1 MVLAILILSALS
13 LIALV
18 VLIILVLQQRTADR
32 YEDILDKLS
41 DQRREL
47 NDAVHSALSGFGQLM
62 DNGQRS
68 FARQQNDNQQSFQQ
82 SVELRLDAFEKA
94 NLERLGS
101 FEKTN
106 AERLDGIRS
115 TMEKRLSSLQEDNNK
130 RLDQMQQVVDE
141 KLQST
146 LENRISK
153 SFEMVSKQLE
163 AVYKGL
169 GEMQQVAAGVT
180 DLKKV
185 LSNVKT
191 RGILG
196 EIQLGAILE
205 EILSPEQYDTNVAT
219 RPGSVERVEYAVKL
233 PGSGDEP
240 VYLPIDAKFPGD
252 TYAAL
257 MDAYDA
263 GDPTA
268 IASPHHP
275 AQAGSQGRVLQV
287 HRAARHHGLR
297 HHLPALRGTLCR
309 GGEPGHGGG
318 IAEAI
323 QGEPGRAIHH
333 GRPAKQPADGLP
345 HPGHRKAVQRG
356 MGDTALRPHRVRQV
370 RRRTGGLPEASA
382 AGVRGPGP
390 AGGRQDKA
398 DTEQAQKRGKAGGR
412 AGSGLKSAPRH
423 DILNSK

>member
-1 MVLAILILSALS
+1 MELAILIICSVS
-13 LIALV
+13 
-18 VLIILVLQQRTADR
+18 VLILIVLLILVLLLRTSDR

-47 NDAVHSALSGFGQLM
+47 NDAVHSALNGYGQLM
-62 DNGQRS
+62 DKGQER
-68 FARQQNDNQQSFQQ
+68 FARQQSDIQQSFQR
-82 SVELRLDAFEKA
+82 SVEMQMTSFEKA
-94 NLERLGS
+94 S
-101 FEKTN
+101 V
-106 AERLDGIRS
+106 ERLDGIC
-115 TMEKRLSSLQEDNNK
+115 TTLDKRLLALQEDNSK
-130 RLDQMQQVVDE
+130 QLGQIREVVGE

-219 RPGSVERVEYAVKL
+219 RPGSADRVEYAVKL
-233 PGSGDEP
+233 PGTGDAP

-263 GDPTA
+263 GDPGA
-268 IASPHHP
+268 IAAAATALTTRLKQEAKDVSSKYIAPP
-275 AQAGSQGRVLQV
+275 ATTDFAIIFLPFE
-287 HRAARHHGLR
+287 GLY
-297 HHLPALRGTLCR
+297 
-309 GGEPGHGGG
+309 
-318 IAEAI
+318 AEA
-323 QGEPGRAIHH
+323 
-333 GRPAKQPADGLP
+333 
-345 HPGHRKAVQRG
+345 VNRG
-356 MGDTALRPHRVRQV
+356 MVEELQKKYKVNLAGPSTMAALLNSLQMGFRTLAIEKRSSEVWEILRSVRTEFDKFGDVL
-370 RRRTGGLPEASA
+370 EASQRHLQQVSGDLDQLV
-382 AGVRGPGP
+382 GVRT
-390 AGGRQDKA
+390 RQI
-398 DTEQAQKRGKAGGR
+398 QSR
-412 AGSGLKSAPRH
+412 LKNVEKLE
-423 DILNSK
+423 DGQ

>member
-1 MVLAILILSALS
+1 MELAILILSAVAVVT
-13 LIALV
+13 LI
-18 VLIILVLQQRTADR
+18 VLLILVIQLRQEDR

-47 NDAVHSALSGFGQLM
+47 NDAIHSSLTSYGQLM
-62 DNGQRS
+62 DKGQDR

-82 SVELRLDAFEKA
+82 AVELRMDAFERA
-94 NLERLGS
+94 NQERLAS
-101 FEKTN
+101 FEK
-106 AERLDGIRS
+106 ASVERLDGIC
-115 TMEKRLSSLQEDNNK
+115 TTLDKRLAALQENNSK
-130 RLDQMQQVVDE
+130 ELLEIREVVGE

-205 EILSPEQYDTNVAT
+205 KILSPEQYDTNVAT
-219 RPGSVERVEYAVKL
+219 RPGSTERVEYAVKL
-233 PGSGDEP
+233 PGTGETP

-263 GDPTA
+263 GDPNA
-268 IASPHHP
+268 IAAAAAALTTRLKQEAKDVSGKYIAPP
-275 AQAGSQGRVLQV
+275 ATTDFAIIFLPFE
-287 HRAARHHGLR
+287 GLY
-297 HHLPALRGTLCR
+297 
-309 GGEPGHGGG
+309 
-318 IAEAI
+318 AEA
-323 QGEPGRAIHH
+323 
-333 GRPAKQPADGLP
+333 
-345 HPGHRKAVQRG
+345 VNRG
-356 MGDTALRPHRVRQV
+356 MVEELQKRYKVNLAGPSTMAALLNSLQMGFRTLAIEKRSSEVWEILRSVRGEFDKFGEV
-370 RRRTGGLPEASA
+370 LEASQKHLQQVSGDLDQLV
-382 AGVRGPGP
+382 GVRT
-390 AGGRQDKA
+390 RQI
-398 DTEQAQKRGKAGGR
+398 QSR
-412 AGSGLKSAPRH
+412 LKNVEKLE
-423 DILNSK
+423 DGN

>member
-1 MVLAILILSALS
+1 MELAILILSAVAVVT
-13 LIALV
+13 LI
-18 VLIILVLQQRTADR
+18 VLLILVIQLRQEDR

-47 NDAVHSALSGFGQLM
+47 NDAIHSSLTSYGQLM
-62 DNGQRS
+62 DKGQDR

-82 SVELRLDAFEKA
+82 AVELRMDAFERA
-94 NLERLGS
+94 NQERLAS
-101 FEKTN
+101 FEK
-106 AERLDGIRS
+106 ASVERLDGIC
-115 TMEKRLSSLQEDNNK
+115 TTLDKRLAALQENNSK
-130 RLDQMQQVVDE
+130 ELLEIREVVGE

-219 RPGSVERVEYAVKL
+219 RPGSTERVEYAVKL
-233 PGSGDEP
+233 PGTGETP
-240 VYLPIDAKFPGD
+240 VFLPIDAKFPGD

-263 GDPTA
+263 GDPNA
-268 IASPHHP
+268 IAAAAAALTTRLKQEAKDVSGKYIAPP
-275 AQAGSQGRVLQV
+275 ATTDFAIIFLPFE
-287 HRAARHHGLR
+287 GLY
-297 HHLPALRGTLCR
+297 
-309 GGEPGHGGG
+309 
-318 IAEAI
+318 AEA
-323 QGEPGRAIHH
+323 
-333 GRPAKQPADGLP
+333 
-345 HPGHRKAVQRG
+345 VNRG
-356 MGDTALRPHRVRQV
+356 MVEELQKRYKVNLAGPSTMAALLNSLQMGFRTLAIEKRSSEVWEILRSVRGEFDKFGEV
-370 RRRTGGLPEASA
+370 LEASQRHLQQVSGDLDQLV
-382 AGVRGPGP
+382 GVRT
-390 AGGRQDKA
+390 RQI
-398 DTEQAQKRGKAGGR
+398 QSR
-412 AGSGLKSAPRH
+412 LKNVEKLE
-423 DILNSK
+423 DGQ

>member
-1 MVLAILILSALS
+1 MELAILILSAVAVVT
-13 LIALV
+13 LI
-18 VLIILVLQQRTADR
+18 VLLILVIQLRQEDR

-47 NDAVHSALSGFGQLM
+47 NDAIHSSLTSYGQLM
-62 DNGQRS
+62 DKGQDR

-82 SVELRLDAFEKA
+82 AVELRMDAFERA
-94 NLERLGS
+94 NQERLAS
-101 FEKTN
+101 FEK
-106 AERLDGIRS
+106 ASVERLDGIC
-115 TMEKRLSSLQEDNNK
+115 TTLDKRLAALQENNSK
-130 RLDQMQQVVDE
+130 ELLEIREVVGE

-219 RPGSVERVEYAVKL
+219 RPGSTERVEYAVKL
-233 PGSGDEP
+233 PGTGETP

-263 GDPTA
+263 GDPNA
-268 IASPHHP
+268 IAAAAAALTTRLKQEAKDVATKYVAPP
-275 AQAGSQGRVLQV
+275 ATTDFAIIFLPFE
-287 HRAARHHGLR
+287 GLY
-297 HHLPALRGTLCR
+297 
-309 GGEPGHGGG
+309 
-318 IAEAI
+318 AEA
-323 QGEPGRAIHH
+323 
-333 GRPAKQPADGLP
+333 
-345 HPGHRKAVQRG
+345 VNRG
-356 MGDTALRPHRVRQV
+356 MVEDLQKRYKVNLAGPSTMAALLNSLQMGFRTLAIEKRSSEVWEILRSVRTEFDKFGEV
-370 RRRTGGLPEASA
+370 LEASQRHLQQVSGDLDQLV
-382 AGVRGPGP
+382 GVRT
-390 AGGRQDKA
+390 RQIQSKLKNVEKLEDGK
-398 DTEQAQKRGKAGGR
+398 QA
-412 AGSGLKSAPRH
+412 
-423 DILNSK
+423 

>member
-1 MVLAILILSALS
+1 MELAILILSAVAVVT
-13 LIALV
+13 LI
-18 VLIILVLQQRTADR
+18 VLLILVIQLRQEDR

-47 NDAVHSALSGFGQLM
+47 NDAIHSSLTSYGQLM
-62 DNGQRS
+62 DKGQDR

-82 SVELRLDAFEKA
+82 AVELRMDAFERA
-94 NLERLGS
+94 NQERLAS
-101 FEKTN
+101 FEK
-106 AERLDGIRS
+106 ASVERLDGIC
-115 TMEKRLSSLQEDNNK
+115 TTLDKRLAALQENNSK
-130 RLDQMQQVVDE
+130 ELLEIREVVGE
-141 KLQST
+141 KLQSA

-219 RPGSVERVEYAVKL
+219 RPGSTERVEYAVKL
-233 PGSGDEP
+233 PGTGETP

-263 GDPTA
+263 GDPNA
-268 IASPHHP
+268 IAAAAAALTTRLKQEAKDVSGKYIAPP
-275 AQAGSQGRVLQV
+275 ATTDFAIIFLPFE
-287 HRAARHHGLR
+287 GLY
-297 HHLPALRGTLCR
+297 
-309 GGEPGHGGG
+309 
-318 IAEAI
+318 AEA
-323 QGEPGRAIHH
+323 
-333 GRPAKQPADGLP
+333 
-345 HPGHRKAVQRG
+345 VNRG
-356 MGDTALRPHRVRQV
+356 MVEELQKRYKVNLAGPSTMAALLNSLQMGFRTLAIEKRSSEVWEILRSVRGEFDKFGEV
-370 RRRTGGLPEASA
+370 LEASQRHLQQVSGDLDQLV
-382 AGVRGPGP
+382 GVRT
-390 AGGRQDKA
+390 RQI
-398 DTEQAQKRGKAGGR
+398 QSR
-412 AGSGLKSAPRH
+412 LKNVEKLE
-423 DILNSK
+423 DGQ

>member
-1 MVLAILILSALS
+1 MELAILILCALS
-13 LIALV
+13 LLALI
-18 VLIILVLQQRTADR
+18 VLVILVLQLRSADR

-47 NDAVHSALSGFGQLM
+47 NDAVHSALHGYGQLM
-62 DNGQRS
+62 DNGQQS
-68 FARQQNDNQQSFQQ
+68 FARQQSENQRNFQQ
-82 SVELRLDAFEKA
+82 GMELRLDAFEKA
-94 NLERLGS
+94 NLERLTS
-101 FEKTN
+101 FEK
-106 AERLDGIRS
+106 ASVERLDGIC
-115 TMEKRLSSLQEDNNK
+115 TTLDKRLAALQENNDK
-130 RLDQMQQVVDE
+130 QLDGIREVVGE

-219 RPGSVERVEYAVKL
+219 RPGSADRVEYAVKL
-233 PGSGDEP
+233 PGTGEAP

-263 GDPTA
+263 GDAAA
-268 IASPHHP
+268 IAAAATALTTRLKQEAKDVSSKYIAPP
-275 AQAGSQGRVLQV
+275 ATTDFAIIFLPFE
-287 HRAARHHGLR
+287 GLY
-297 HHLPALRGTLCR
+297 
-309 GGEPGHGGG
+309 
-318 IAEAI
+318 AEA
-323 QGEPGRAIHH
+323 
-333 GRPAKQPADGLP
+333 
-345 HPGHRKAVQRG
+345 VNRG
-356 MGDTALRPHRVRQV
+356 MVEELQKRYKVNLAGPSTMAALLNSLQMGFRTLAIEKRSSEVWEILRSVRTEFDKFGDVL
-370 RRRTGGLPEASA
+370 EASQRHLQQVSGDLDQLV
-382 AGVRGPGP
+382 GVRT
-390 AGGRQDKA
+390 RQI
-398 DTEQAQKRGKAGGR
+398 QSR
-412 AGSGLKSAPRH
+412 LKNVEKLE
-423 DILNSK
+423 DGQ

>member
-1 MVLAILILSALS
+1 MELAILILSAVAVVT
-13 LIALV
+13 LI
-18 VLIILVLQQRTADR
+18 VLLILVIQLRQEDR

-47 NDAVHSALSGFGQLM
+47 NDAIHSSLTSYGQLM
-62 DNGQRS
+62 DKGQDR

-82 SVELRLDAFEKA
+82 AVELRMDAFERA
-94 NLERLGS
+94 NQERLAS
-101 FEKTN
+101 FEK
-106 AERLDGIRS
+106 ASVERLDGIC
-115 TMEKRLSSLQEDNNK
+115 TTLDKRLAALQENNSK
-130 RLDQMQQVVDE
+130 ELLEIREVVGE

-219 RPGSVERVEYAVKL
+219 RPGSTERVEYAVKL
-233 PGSGDEP
+233 PGTGETP

-263 GDPTA
+263 GDPNA
-268 IASPHHP
+268 IAAAAAALTTRLKQEAKDVSGKYIAPP
-275 AQAGSQGRVLQV
+275 ATTDFAIIFLPFE
-287 HRAARHHGLR
+287 GLY
-297 HHLPALRGTLCR
+297 
-309 GGEPGHGGG
+309 
-318 IAEAI
+318 AEA
-323 QGEPGRAIHH
+323 
-333 GRPAKQPADGLP
+333 
-345 HPGHRKAVQRG
+345 VNRG
-356 MGDTALRPHRVRQV
+356 MVEELQKRYKVNLAGPSTMAALLNSLQMGFRTLAIEKRSSEVWEILRFVRGEFDKFGEV
-370 RRRTGGLPEASA
+370 LEASQRHLQQVSGDLDQLV
-382 AGVRGPGP
+382 GVRT
-390 AGGRQDKA
+390 RQI
-398 DTEQAQKRGKAGGR
+398 QSR
-412 AGSGLKSAPRH
+412 LKNVEKLE
-423 DILNSK
+423 DGN

>member
-1 MVLAILILSALS
+1 MELAILILSAVAVVT
-13 LIALV
+13 LI
-18 VLIILVLQQRTADR
+18 VLLILVIQLRQEDR

-47 NDAVHSALSGFGQLM
+47 NDAIHSSLTSYGQLM
-62 DNGQRS
+62 DKGQDR

-82 SVELRLDAFEKA
+82 AVELRMDAFERA
-94 NLERLGS
+94 NQERLAS
-101 FEKTN
+101 FEK
-106 AERLDGIRS
+106 ASVERLDGIC
-115 TMEKRLSSLQEDNNK
+115 TTLDKRLAALQENNSK
-130 RLDQMQQVVDE
+130 ELLEIREVVGE

-219 RPGSVERVEYAVKL
+219 RPGSTERVEYAVKL
-233 PGSGDEP
+233 PGTGETP
-240 VYLPIDAKFPGD
+240 VYLPIDAKVPGD

-263 GDPTA
+263 GDPNA
-268 IASPHHP
+268 IAAAAAALTTRLKQEAKDVSGKYIAPP
-275 AQAGSQGRVLQV
+275 ATTDFAIIFLPFE
-287 HRAARHHGLR
+287 GLY
-297 HHLPALRGTLCR
+297 
-309 GGEPGHGGG
+309 
-318 IAEAI
+318 AEA
-323 QGEPGRAIHH
+323 
-333 GRPAKQPADGLP
+333 
-345 HPGHRKAVQRG
+345 VNRG
-356 MGDTALRPHRVRQV
+356 MVEELQKRYKVNLAGPSTMAALLNSLQMGFRTLAIEKRSSEVWEILRSVRGEFDKFGEV
-370 RRRTGGLPEASA
+370 LEASQKHLQQVSGDLDQLV
-382 AGVRGPGP
+382 GVRT
-390 AGGRQDKA
+390 RQI
-398 DTEQAQKRGKAGGR
+398 QSR
-412 AGSGLKSAPRH
+412 LKNVEKLE
-423 DILNSK
+423 DGN